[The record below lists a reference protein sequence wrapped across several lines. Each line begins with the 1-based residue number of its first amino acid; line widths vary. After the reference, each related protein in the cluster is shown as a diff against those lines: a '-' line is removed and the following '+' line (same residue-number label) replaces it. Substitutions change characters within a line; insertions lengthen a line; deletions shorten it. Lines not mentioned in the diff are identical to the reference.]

1 MNSLSIL
8 ASAAA
13 NAQGLEGISGA
24 LLLMAIGM
32 ITVFTV
38 LLLVI
43 YIGKGLILFVNKFVP
58 EEEQEAPK
66 AAAAAPVQ
74 AVDAVTAN
82 IIAQAVNTLTG
93 GKGKVESIKK
103 I

>member
-1 MNSLSIL
+1 MNLLSIL
-8 ASAAA
+8 ASAS
-13 NAQGLEGISGA
+13 AQELEGLTGA

-43 YIGKGLILFVNKFVP
+43 YVGKGLIAFVNQFVP
-58 EEEQEAPK
+58 EEEEAPK
-66 AAAAAPVQ
+66 AAAPAPQ
-74 AVDAVTAN
+74 TVDAVTAN

>member
-8 ASAAA
+8 ASATA
-13 NAQGLEGISGA
+13 NVQEFEGLSGA

-32 ITVFTV
+32 VTVFIV

-43 YIGKGLILFVNKFVP
+43 YVGNALIMFVNKFVP
-58 EEEQEAPK
+58 EETKEAPK
-66 AAAAAPVQ
+66 ASFASVQ
-74 AVDAVTAN
+74 SVDAVTAN
-82 IIAQAVNTLTG
+82 VIAQAVNTLTG